1 MKFPVKTTIA
11 LLALGGV
18 GAAIFLPAQKYLAAR
33 NRPIYRQAEVTRGPI
48 IATVSATGTIQ
59 PVLTVSVGTFV
70 SGPITELNADFNTEV
85 KKGQLLAKIDPRLYD
100 AAVKR
105 DRASLKT
112 REAEVERAKALL
124 QQARNDEARALK
136 VRKENKDF
144 LSDTE
149 MDQVKFNR
157 MSLEAQLLVAEA
169 SVDQA
174 DANLKT
180 SLANLEYTEIR
191 SPVAGMVINRKI
203 DEGQT
208 LAAQFQTPELFSV
221 APDMRKKMHILATVD
236 EADIGL
242 IRQAKDRKLPVK
254 FTVDAYPDDLFEGVI
269 EQVRFSST
277 TTQNVVT
284 YPVIVA
290 AANPDLKLL
299 PGMTASISFQVDDTK
314 ESTRI
319 PNAALRYFP
328 RPEQVRPEDRKLLEG
343 VQREERK
350 DEDTANAKQT
360 AADKAEARR
369 NRSRRHVWLLEGDL
383 LRAVPVVTGPSDN
396 KNTLLVSGE
405 LKEGQQIVVGVQP
418 RQ

>member
-1 MKFPVKTTIA
+1 
-11 LLALGGV
+11 
-18 GAAIFLPAQKYLAAR
+18 
-33 NRPIYRQAEVTRGPI
+33 
-48 IATVSATGTIQ
+48 
-59 PVLTVSVGTFV
+59 
-70 SGPITELNADFNTEV
+70 
-85 KKGQLLAKIDPRLYD
+85 
-100 AAVKR
+100 
-105 DRASLKT
+105 
-112 REAEVERAKALL
+112 
-124 QQARNDEARALK
+124 
-136 VRKENKDF
+136 
-144 LSDTE
+144 
-149 MDQVKFNR
+149 
-157 MSLEAQLLVAEA
+157 
-169 SVDQA
+169 
-174 DANLKT
+174 
-180 SLANLEYTEIR
+180 
-191 SPVAGMVINRKI
+191 
-203 DEGQT
+203 
-208 LAAQFQTPELFSV
+208 
-221 APDMRKKMHILATVD
+221 
-236 EADIGL
+236 
-242 IRQAKDRKLPVK
+242 
-254 FTVDAYPDDLFEGVI
+254 
-269 EQVRFSST
+269 VRFSST